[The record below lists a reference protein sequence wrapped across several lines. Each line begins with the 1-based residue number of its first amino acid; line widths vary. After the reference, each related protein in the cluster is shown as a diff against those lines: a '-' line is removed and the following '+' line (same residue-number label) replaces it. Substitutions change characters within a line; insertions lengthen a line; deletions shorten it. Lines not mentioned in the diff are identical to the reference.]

1 MILILGYGQLGSEL
15 ASLIPDSLVVYRS
28 QGPSNGVRMD
38 VTDFGAIED
47 LILKRRP
54 KAIINTVAVTDVDA
68 CEVRREEAFKTNG
81 EVVRHLARVA
91 RVVEAHLIHVS
102 TDYVFDGEKGMYS
115 EVDVPNP
122 INYYGL
128 TKLVGESYALSYD
141 DSLVVRTSG
150 VYGRKGFPLY
160 VYNALREGKEVKAFR
175 GYFSPTW
182 ARALA
187 EAIVELLKL
196 GKTGVLHVA
205 GPRVSRYELALSIA
219 ERMKLK
225 ELVREVEE
233 VPGWRARRPLDS
245 SLDSSRARRLLST
258 DFQAQGY
265 EKLFSA

>member
-38 VTDFGAIED
+38 VTDFRAIED

-160 VYNALREGKEVKAFR
+160 VYNALREGRRSRRSVVT
-175 GYFSPTW
+175 SPPF
-182 ARALA
+182 
-187 EAIVELLKL
+187 
-196 GKTGVLHVA
+196 
-205 GPRVSRYELALSIA
+205 GPGRW
-219 ERMKLK
+219 
-225 ELVREVEE
+225 
-233 VPGWRARRPLDS
+233 PRP
-245 SLDSSRARRLLST
+245 
-258 DFQAQGY
+258 
-265 EKLFSA
+265 